1 MPQTLNRRTVLASL
15 AAGLGTASLAQNA
28 SAQNPGGS
36 VVIYTSNSAQAV
48 EAVTDVAGKILPTMK
63 ISTVTGGSGQ
73 LLRRI
78 EAEAAKPQG
87 DVFWSSSAN
96 TLGAFKALYEPYR
109 PTGSDTILESLRDPT
124 GLWTACNIHVAVMM
138 VNKNQLGGLPVPVS
152 WTDLRDRR
160 WKGKVIIADPANS
173 STAYTILWGLE
184 QLFGRGDAF
193 KEFADNVKV
202 TSSAPTVLRGV
213 AQGEYAVGLTF
224 EANAYTYV
232 AGGQSE
238 IALAYP
244 GDGTFTTAEYLAL
257 IKGAPAGAAAKQVC
271 DLLVSREA
279 QVALLESAFRR
290 PSRTDIEVGKYVKL
304 PELSKIKVFQT
315 NEDDAAAQRKDFL
328 TRWRALATAN

>member
-1 MPQTLNRRTVLASL
+1 MRLHVSRRTVLAGL
-15 AAGLGTASLAQNA
+15 AAGATTPAMAQA
-28 SAQNPGGS
+28 PGGP
-36 VVIYTSNSAQAV
+36 VVVYTSNSAQAV
-48 EAVTDVAGKILPTMK
+48 EAVTDVATKLMPNVK
-63 ISTVTGGSGQ
+63 LSTVTGGSGQ

-78 EAEAAKPQG
+78 EAEAGKAQG

-96 TLGAFKALYEPYR
+96 TLGAFKPLFEPYK
-109 PTGSDTILESLRDPT
+109 PVGSDKILYSLRDPAD
-124 GLWTACNIHVAVMM
+124 LWTACNIHVAVMM
-138 VNKNQLGGLPVPVS
+138 VNKNQLGDLPMPKS

-193 KEFADNVKV
+193 NEFAANVKV
-202 TSSAPTVLRGV
+202 TSSAPTVLRAV
-213 AQGEYAVGLTF
+213 AQGEYAIGLTF

-232 AGGQSE
+232 AGGQAE
-238 IALAYP
+238 ISLVYP

-257 IKGAPAGAAAKQVC
+257 IKGAPAGDGATKVA
-271 DLLVSREA
+271 DLLVSREV

-290 PSRTDIEVGKYVKL
+290 PSRTDIEVGRHVKL
-304 PELSKIKVFQT
+304 PELATIKVFPT

-328 TRWRALATAN
+328 TRWQALATAN